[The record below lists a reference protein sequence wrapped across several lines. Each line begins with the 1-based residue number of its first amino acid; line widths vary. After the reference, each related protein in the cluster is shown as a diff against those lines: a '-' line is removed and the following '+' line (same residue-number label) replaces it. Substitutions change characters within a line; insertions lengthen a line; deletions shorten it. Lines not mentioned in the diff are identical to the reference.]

1 MSELK
6 TAINRSDGVISL
18 QNKVMN
24 HYAVQLQSAVVSTD
38 HKKAILR
45 EMQLELTAQHYRRPE
60 HRSVAYEVTHSSS
73 VKLEMSSQPSLI
85 QTGGQVS
92 APSVKTAVD
101 NSFIKT
107 QRSTEYIRTSR
118 LTYSDSVKEVFKVSE
133 KLNINF

>member
-45 EMQLELTAQHYRRPE
+45 EMQLAIDHAYDHHDKEAQKLWDMMSFKSDRPTPE
-60 HRSVAYEVTHSSS
+60 EFIFQVAMMLD
-73 VKLEMSSQPSLI
+73 KNGSLH
-85 QTGGQVS
+85 
-92 APSVKTAVD
+92 
-101 NSFIKT
+101 
-107 QRSTEYIRTSR
+107 
-118 LTYSDSVKEVFKVSE
+118 
-133 KLNINF
+133 